1 MTTRVALLAELGV
14 SSIGNDAS
22 AAQVIAMLEAG
33 PGDVDVTILSREPAA
48 AQEEL
53 GRPAW
58 DARARWAYRGP
69 MHASGAAKVVRLVL
83 DLIHL
88 LRIAGRFD
96 VIVVPGTGA
105 LEVGQGGLPRGT
117 LLSLLLAGVAA
128 RCRRTPYLWLA
139 VGGSRYSR
147 RLTRWTVRAAAA
159 TACIRSYRD
168 VVTLEAVRSA
178 GVDTSRD
185 VLMDD
190 VVIGRTALPPRRPEV
205 QDGPVVVSVIDVPS
219 AAGAPEA
226 TDEERRRYSGEICRF
241 VAALLDRGERVRV
254 VVSDAADV
262 AVARQVVEEA
272 TRDRTSGTL
281 TLRVP
286 RNFDEVLRELAGA
299 RVVIG
304 SRFHILIAAA
314 LDAVPF
320 VAVEH
325 ADKVGIL
332 SEDLGLGAYRVGAH
346 TFRSEELVGSLD
358 AVTDKRDALSR
369 DISAWVDVAR
379 ERTLHGYDE
388 VLARLERRG
397 VTT

>member
-22 AAQVIAMLEAG
+22 AAQVIGMLEAG

-48 AQEEL
+48 AQKVL
-53 GRPAW
+53 GQPAW
-58 DARARWAYRGP
+58 DARAAWTYRGP
-69 MHASGAAKVVRLVL
+69 LHASGVAKVVRLAL
-83 DLIHL
+83 DLMHL

-96 VIVVPGTGA
+96 AIIVPGTGA
-105 LEVGQGGLPRGT
+105 LEAGHGGLPRGT

-128 RCRRTPYLWLA
+128 RCRRTPYVWLA
-139 VGGSRYSR
+139 VGGSRYTR

-159 TACIRSYRD
+159 TACVRSYRD

-185 VLMDD
+185 VLMED
-190 VVIGRTALPPRRPEV
+190 VVTGRASVPSPGPGAA
-205 QDGPVVVSVIDVPS
+205 DGPVVVSVIDVPS
-219 AAGAPEA
+219 ASGAAQA
-226 TDEERRRYSGEICRF
+226 TDDERRRYRGEMSRF
-241 VAALLDRGERVRV
+241 VAALLDRGERVHV

-272 TRDRTSGTL
+272 TRDKASATV

-286 RNFDEVLRELAGA
+286 RSFDELLRELAGA
-299 RVVIG
+299 RAVVG

-314 LDAVPF
+314 LNSIPF

-332 SEDLGLGAYRVGAH
+332 SEDLGLGAYRVGVH
-346 TFRSEELVGSLD
+346 TFRPEELVGSLD
-358 AVTDKRDALSR
+358 ALLDKRDALSR
-369 DISAWVDVAR
+369 DIRSWIDAAR
-379 ERTLHGYDE
+379 EQTLQGYDE
-388 VLARLERRG
+388 VLARLASRG